1 MLLAAKKSKLVSD
14 ILSCLDAECK
24 QSALGHVV
32 TESKQEPHTSSLC
45 ASVSEYPS
53 LPSLSP
59 PLLVLTGILLL
70 NYFLSDLLNSHF
82 VSLKCGLAH
91 RVVSI
96 CSLCFV
102 HFANIRI

>member
-1 MLLAAKKSKLVSD
+1 MLLAAKKSKLALD
-14 ILSCLDAECK
+14 FLSCLDAECK
-24 QSALGHVV
+24 QSALGNVV
-32 TESKQEPHTSSLC
+32 TENKQEPHTSSLC

-53 LPSLSP
+53 LPFLSP
-59 PLLVLTGILLL
+59 SLLVLTGILLL
-70 NYFLSDLLNSHF
+70 NYLLSDLLNSHF
-82 VSLKCGLAH
+82 ASLKCGLAH